1 MVFDPNDRTN
11 DYLPGDLFDDGVNI
25 SVSAAHD
32 TTLAGRK
39 TTYAM
44 TGLYSTA
51 EGTDYSSI
59 GGIEG
64 TTTKSGSWNINFEFK
79 HNLQES
85 AEQPNA
91 SWGFYFKAAIAD
103 GNPNYIERSLI
114 VGIGGKALFF
124 GRPQDSFGVGAY
136 YYDLSDTLQ
145 NSLEPTLTNFQD
157 ESAIEAFYNY
167 AAKPWLNIGPDIQ
180 YINPARGDFDNALVV
195 SLRMQFLF

>member
-11 DYLPGDLFDDGVNI
+11 DYLPGDLFEDGVNF
-25 SVSAAHD
+25 SVTASHD

-39 TTYAM
+39 TTFAL

-59 GGIEG
+59 GGVEG
-64 TTTKSGSWNINFEFK
+64 TSTKSGSYNVNFEFK

-85 AEQPNA
+85 SEHPRAT
-91 SWGFYFKAAIAD
+91 WGFYLKAAIAD
-103 GNPNYIERSLI
+103 GNPNYVERSLI

-124 GRPQDSFGVGAY
+124 GRPQDSFGIGAY

-145 NSLEPTLTNFQD
+145 DSLDPLVNFQD
-157 ESAIEAFYNY
+157 ESAIEAYY
-167 AAKPWLNIGPDIQ
+167 SWAVKSWLQLGANIQ
-180 YINPARGDFDNALVV
+180 YINPATGDNKNALVP
-195 SLRMQFLF
+195 SLRMQIRF